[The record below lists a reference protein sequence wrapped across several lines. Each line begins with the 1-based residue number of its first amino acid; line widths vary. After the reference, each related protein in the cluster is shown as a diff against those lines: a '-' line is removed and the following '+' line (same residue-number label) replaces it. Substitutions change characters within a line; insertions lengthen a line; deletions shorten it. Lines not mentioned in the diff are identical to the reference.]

1 MEYII
6 DSIDKEMGTFSLL
19 TINDEGRHHRKAY
32 VPGDDISDLPEDIQP
47 QVEDIWTPEIMQS
60 WKIFIEKQT
69 ELDQANADSA
79 GQTGPVLS
87 LEARLA
93 KLEALIEELLNDKA
107 QAVS

>member
-6 DSIDKEMGTFSLL
+6 DTIDRYMGTFSFL
-19 TINDEGRHHRKAY
+19 IIDDKGCNHRKAY
-32 VPGDDISDLPEDIQP
+32 QPGDDISDLPEDILP
-47 QVEDIWTPEIMQS
+47 QVEDIWTPEVMQN
-60 WKIFIEKQT
+60 WKILREKQA
-69 ELDQANADSA
+69 ELEQANAENA
-79 GQTGPVLS
+79 GQMGPVLS